1 MTTKILLAHGLRGS
15 PFIPIWYQWLKRELK
30 KNGFDV
36 KVPQFPS
43 PGAPKK
49 DEWTATIFSEFD
61 NDLNG
66 AIMVGHSLGGLA
78 ILRAIESAK
87 DNVSVRA
94 VILVG
99 TPFSDVGRPEIKEFL
114 SPLDYEKIRSRVESF
129 IYIYSPDD
137 PHVPFSHGREF
148 KKHTGGQLIEMDGMG
163 HFQANETFM
172 EILDVIK
179 KLIE

>member
-30 KNGFDV
+30 KSGFDV
-36 KVPQFPS
+36 KAPQFPS

-49 DEWTATIFSEFD
+49 DEWTATIFSELD

-99 TPFSDVGRPEIKEFL
+99 TPFSDVGRSEIKEFL

-129 IYIYSPDD
+129 IYIYSQDD
-137 PHVPFSHGREF
+137 PHVPFRHGREF

-163 HFQANETFM
+163 HFQANETFI